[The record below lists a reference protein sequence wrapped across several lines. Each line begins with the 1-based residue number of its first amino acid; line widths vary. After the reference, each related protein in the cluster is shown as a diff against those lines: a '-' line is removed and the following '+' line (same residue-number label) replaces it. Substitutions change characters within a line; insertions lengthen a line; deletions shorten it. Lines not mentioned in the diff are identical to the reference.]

1 MIYKMY
7 VPPIFKFRC
16 VLYSGA
22 PAYKLHP
29 LVLLEREALRPCFG
43 FPKFIANNVLYLE
56 THVTSLMCRFRL
68 LMVQTFLKMYEL
80 AIKLQIIF
88 ISQSIIFFFNFWP
101 WFHTPQVVLIQTL
114 VGFLGV
120 WLCESPPIGSERENL
135 QIIFDDIYPDNAKHL
150 SYNILNGLLQNNL
163 LELRI
168 NTVIATDASQT
179 EEKSG
184 IRIFSY
190 AFDWSFSLRL
200 SHYIQFFLA
209 EFLALRKVHS

>member
-88 ISQSIIFFFNFWP
+88 ISQSIIFFFQILALVP
-101 WFHTPQVVLIQTL
+101 HSSGRLHTDTCWFFRCMIMWEPSYWQ
-114 VGFLGV
+114 
-120 WLCESPPIGSERENL
+120 WERESPDYFRRYISRQCKTP
-135 QIIFDDIYPDNAKHL
+135 
-150 SYNILNGLLQNNL
+150 LLQ
-163 LELRI
+163 
-168 NTVIATDASQT
+168 
-179 EEKSG
+179 
-184 IRIFSY
+184 
-190 AFDWSFSLRL
+190 
-200 SHYIQFFLA
+200 YIKWA
-209 EFLALRKVHS
+209 ITK

>member
-1 MIYKMY
+1 MY

-43 FPKFIANNVLYLE
+43 FPKFIANNVLYLRNSCN
-56 THVTSLMCRFRL
+56 VSY
-68 LMVQTFLKMYEL
+68 VQISVINGPNILKDVWIRYK
-80 AIKLQIIF
+80 ITNHFYFSVHNI
-88 ISQSIIFFFNFWP
+88 FFNFWP
-101 WFHTPQVVLIQTL
+101 WFHTPQVVFVQTL

-120 WLCESPPIGSERENL
+120 RLCESPPIGSERENL

-150 SYNILNGLLQNNL
+150 SYNILNGLLQNHL
-163 LELRI
+163 WELRI

-200 SHYIQFFLA
+200 SHYIPFF
-209 EFLALRKVHS
+209 

>member
-1 MIYKMY
+1 MY

-43 FPKFIANNVLYLE
+43 FSKFIANNVLYLRNSCN
-56 THVTSLMCRFRL
+56 VSY
-68 LMVQTFLKMYEL
+68 VQISVINGPNILKDVWIRYK
-80 AIKLQIIF
+80 ITNHFYFSVHNI
-88 ISQSIIFFFNFWP
+88 FFNFWP
-101 WFHTPQVVLIQTL
+101 WFHTPQVVFVQTL

-120 WLCESPPIGSERENL
+120 RLCESPPIGSERENL
-135 QIIFDDIYPDNAKHL
+135 QIIFDDIYSDNAKHL
-150 SYNILNGLLQNNL
+150 SYNILNGLLQNHL
-163 LELRI
+163 WELRI

-200 SHYIQFFLA
+200 SHYIPFF
-209 EFLALRKVHS
+209 